1 LALIVGVLWD
11 DFLNWSKIA
20 KTVDLWVKGSYYFMV
35 IAVLSGAIGIF
46 IYLDH
51 HDKMP
56 GILNGV
62 IISAAILSLGFVV
75 SAIVFARKKYSVAF
89 FLVII
94 SLVVFLIPINLL
106 VLPYIERYETSKEVA
121 QKLKTM
127 IKDGEELGSQSNY
140 LPGLAFYADRFAID
154 LDNHQMLVSF
164 FNSNKKNWCVI
175 KSKNHEGLYDPAI
188 NNEYVKP
195 SYAMYK
201 MGKRTIVTNEVPADG
216 KYLIKREFAK

>member
-1 LALIVGVLWD
+1 
-11 DFLNWSKIA
+11 
-20 KTVDLWVKGSYYFMV
+20 
-35 IAVLSGAIGIF
+35 
-46 IYLDH
+46 
-51 HDKMP
+51 
-56 GILNGV
+56 
-62 IISAAILSLGFVV
+62 
-75 SAIVFARKKYSVAF
+75 
-89 FLVII
+89 
-94 SLVVFLIPINLL
+94 
-106 VLPYIERYETSKEVA
+106 
-121 QKLKTM
+121 M